1 MILLAYWLKI
11 VTLMVF
17 IIKSIKF
24 FEEIAVPDEPNRGVH
39 RTRVCGIIPKIFMAI
54 FQFLVALVSL
64 PFVLLLVIGWPAVLY
79 YVEGRP
85 RKRLITVALFFL
97 GVVIIPI
104 TLLIGVGILIVLLI
118 EGGRLIL
125 DECGCRKNRLV
136 GLL

>member
-1 MILLAYWLKI
+1 
-11 VTLMVF
+11 
-17 IIKSIKF
+17 
-24 FEEIAVPDEPNRGVH
+24 
-39 RTRVCGIIPKIFMAI
+39 MAI

-125 DECGCRKNRLV
+125 MECGLDQKYLATF
-136 GLL
+136 